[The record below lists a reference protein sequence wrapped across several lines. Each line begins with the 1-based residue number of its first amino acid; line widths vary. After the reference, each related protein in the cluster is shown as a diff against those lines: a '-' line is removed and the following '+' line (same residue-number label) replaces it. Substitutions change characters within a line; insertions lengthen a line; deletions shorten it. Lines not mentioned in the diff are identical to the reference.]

1 MTDGKTQEP
10 NNAKPVPGPGE
21 TSGPEESKIFVDE
34 DWKSQAQAEKQRLAN
49 EPAGPAGGADAA
61 RGVPEASFATL
72 VSSIVTQVLFALG
85 AIEDP
90 QTRQRYRDLP
100 MAKHQ
105 IDMLAILEQ
114 KTQGNL
120 TDEEKKLLDNALYE
134 VRMAY
139 VQVAQAG

>member
-1 MTDGKTQEP
+1 MTDGKPQDP
-10 NNAKPVPGPGE
+10 KDAGRAHSGQAP
-21 TSGPEESKIFVDE
+21 TSEESKIIVDE
-34 DWKSQAQAEKQRLAN
+34 DWKSQAQAEKERLAS
-49 EPAGPAGGADAA
+49 EPAGAAGGDA
-61 RGVPEASFATL
+61 RSIPEASFATL
-72 VSSIVTQVLFALG
+72 VSGIVTQILFALG